1 MREDEKCEWCG
12 EYCIKAFC
20 LEQLSQTRE
29 KDEKLG
35 REFSKMSEGIFVF
48 EKYGGLDENY

>member
-35 REFSKMSEGIFVF
+35 REFSKMSEGNFVF